1 MSTLKTVG
9 GLMTCFS
16 GFVAANGESLSHCSA
31 LHLQAN
37 QDNAFFLAS
46 VKKKKKMLLDYFHP
60 PVNSLNADCNNHNWI
75 HGK

>member
-16 GFVAANGESLSHCSA
+16 GFVAANGESLRHCSA

-37 QDNAFFLAS
+37 QDNAYFLAS
-46 VKKKKKMLLDYFHP
+46 VKKKKKK
-60 PVNSLNADCNNHNWI
+60 NAARLFSPTR
-75 HGK
+75 